1 MREQNKPKELS
12 NKFKILWKKR
22 NMIREKKKETNQES
36 GLYVFQRNFCVTL
49 QERVD
54 NPEYF
59 DS

>member
-1 MREQNKPKELS
+1 
-12 NKFKILWKKR
+12 
-22 NMIREKKKETNQES
+22 MIREKKKETNQES